1 MSGGS
6 AELTSATAASSA
18 ASVSWANVTLTA
30 YARHLVSFAM
40 VTMTH
45 DSDAPTGSGWVFA
58 LVSAA
63 AFGLSGALGR
73 GLMDAGWSAAA
84 AVAVRVLL
92 GAAVLAPVAI
102 AQLRGRWYLVRRHLP
117 LVAAY
122 GAVPVAGCQLAYFT
136 AVKHVPVGV
145 ALLIE
150 YTAPVAVVGWLWLR
164 RGQRP
169 TRLTVAGAALGVAG
183 LLLVIDLTGGTTSAV
198 GILWSLVAM
207 VGAACYFLLSSRDVG
222 GLPGTVLAAGGLL
235 VGGVLLLLA
244 GLAGLRP
251 VHGLRS
257 RRSSSTGSPCRG
269 GSRSPR
275 SAWSPRRWPTA
286 AGSPPPA
293 ASAPASPRSS
303 RCPRCSPRW
312 CSRACSWARRRPRS
326 SCSAGCWSSP
336 GWWPC
341 AAGSPPPRETPP
353 ARDPGAWDP
362 GA

>member
-1 MSGGS
+1 
-6 AELTSATAASSA
+6 
-18 ASVSWANVTLTA
+18 
-30 YARHLVSFAM
+30 
-40 VTMTH
+40 MTGPPP
-45 DSDAPTGSGWVFA
+45 APVGWVFA

-102 AQLRGRWYLVRRHLP
+102 AQLRGRWHLVRRHLP

-164 RGQRP
+164 HGQRP

-198 GILWSLVAM
+198 GVLWSLVAM

-244 GLAGLRP
+244 GLAGLVPFTVSVAP
-251 VHGLRS
+251 VVFDGFTVSWWIPVAAL
-257 RRSSSTGSPCRG
+257 GVF
-269 GSRSPR
+269 
-275 SAWSPRRWPTA
+275 TA
-286 AGSPPPA
+286 AVAYGCGIAGARRLGARLASFVALSEVLA
-293 ASAPASPRSS
+293 ALVFAGLLLGQAPAPVQLLGGVLVV
-303 RCPRCSPRW
+303 
-312 CSRACSWARRRPRS
+312 AGVVAVRR
-326 SCSAGCWSSP
+326 G
-336 GWWPC
+336 
-341 AAGSPPPRETPP
+341 EP
-353 ARDPGAWDP
+353 ATA
-362 GA
+362 